1 MKILIYLLLAAV
13 GFYFGRFV
21 GALGL
26 PLLYFFYS
34 VSRVNQG
41 RQPHRQSQQ
50 TKRSSSGNTAGTTD
64 VLSWAYQELGVSK
77 NADMASI
84 EQARKRLLN
93 HYHPDKLGQAT
104 EAEKRAAGRKVTQ
117 INQAYKIIKK
127 VRDS

>member
-1 MKILIYLLLAAV
+1 M
-13 GFYFGRFV
+13 
-21 GALGL
+21 
-26 PLLYFFYS
+26 
-34 VSRVNQG
+34 
-41 RQPHRQSQQ
+41 
-50 TKRSSSGNTAGTTD
+50 
-64 VLSWAYQELGVSK
+64 SWAYQELGVSK